1 MIDKSIVIYYNLF
14 VTFRGR
20 SADELGGLG
29 EEKPGEIQRE
39 DDEFDLYRKR
49 MMLAYRF
56 RPNPLVRSISFLTL
70 VDTSSPCKYDQVVA
84 PSSLRFHFT

>member
-1 MIDKSIVIYYNLF
+1 MKHLIDKSIVIYYNLF

-29 EEKPGEIQRE
+29 EEKPGDIQRE

-56 RPNPLVRSISFLTL
+56 RPNPLVRSISFLTCSHQL
-70 VDTSSPCKYDQVVA
+70 ALQV
-84 PSSLRFHFT
+84 